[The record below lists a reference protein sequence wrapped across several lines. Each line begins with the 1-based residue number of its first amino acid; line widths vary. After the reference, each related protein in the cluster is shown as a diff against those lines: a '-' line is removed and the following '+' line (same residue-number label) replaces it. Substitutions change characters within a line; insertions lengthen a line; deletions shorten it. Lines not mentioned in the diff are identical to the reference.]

1 MFRRIVLFRGFER
14 KKKKVRFLTVKVLR
28 DSCKV
33 FQQRLVD
40 DEGEMQG
47 ICWLMPTGSSL
58 SGVVATG
65 DCFTVWCLVEVQRIF
80 GGLLVVIAW
89 PPPRS
94 YLFYKGWCSLSFLEV
109 SVVVDSESLM
119 SLPAMLSR
127 PVDSKSLMSP
137 FALPKTRLTRVQL
150 DEGSPAASGVAA
162 RPPSLEICSLVIGS
176 GQAYA
181 SRTENAVG
189 VEFVTIGSPLM
200 FDLAFTEAPSIYGT
214 MLSPLVFSQPV
225 DGPSIARSVVRSV
238 SPLVL
243 G

>member
-1 MFRRIVLFRGFER
+1 M
-14 KKKKVRFLTVKVLR
+14 
-28 DSCKV
+28 
-33 FQQRLVD
+33 
-40 DEGEMQG
+40 
-47 ICWLMPTGSSL
+47 SS
-58 SGVVATG
+58 
-65 DCFTVWCLVEVQRIF
+65 
-80 GGLLVVIAW
+80 
-89 PPPRS
+89 
-94 YLFYKGWCSLSFLEV
+94 
-109 SVVVDSESLM
+109 
-119 SLPAMLSR
+119 PAMLSR

-181 SRTENAVG
+181 SRTENG

-225 DGPSIARSVVRSV
+225 DGPRALSFVRFLRSYLVDAFEGSRRLREEWDGASIS
-238 SPLVL
+238 SP
-243 G
+243 